1 MSSLTKE
8 KLLALKPAV
17 KKVNIPNLGDVYV
30 KSLNELTRS
39 RRISEMYD
47 EKGKP
52 NRKAQEERRARLII
66 DQLCDKSG
74 SPMFTSADLEDILKL
89 DGLSLDSIVNAILG
103 FNEDLEG
110 NALSE

>member
-8 KLLALKPAV
+8 KLLALKPTV
-17 KKVNIPNLGDVYV
+17 KKVDIPALGYVYV

-39 RRISEMYD
+39 RRISEMFD
-47 EKGKP
+47 DKGRP
-52 NRKAQEERRARLII
+52 NKKAQEERRARLII
-66 DQLCDKSG
+66 DQICDKNG
-74 SPMFTSADLEDILKL
+74 DPMFTSADLEDILKL
-89 DGLSLDSIVNAILG
+89 DGLSLDAIINAILG